1 LLIISFII
9 QNSNSYDYAGPY
21 SELKEKSSML
31 PRLEYIKQARIRLGI
46 TQRKLAGLTGI
57 STSMINQIESGR
69 CKPSYETARKLF
81 EILSSLEG
89 KSSMKAGNICS
100 TNLISVQRDEMLHS
114 AIDKMRK
121 NSISQI
127 PVFDGSRVVGIISED
142 GLAKSMVEKDE
153 NKIRDTIIS
162 EVMEPPPPLV
172 DVSTPAKAIVPLVRF
187 ARCVLV
193 SERGNVIGIIT
204 LSDTL
209 KMVE

>member
-1 LLIISFII
+1 
-9 QNSNSYDYAGPY
+9 
-21 SELKEKSSML
+21 ML

-100 TNLISVQRDEMLHS
+100 TNLISDQRDEMLHS